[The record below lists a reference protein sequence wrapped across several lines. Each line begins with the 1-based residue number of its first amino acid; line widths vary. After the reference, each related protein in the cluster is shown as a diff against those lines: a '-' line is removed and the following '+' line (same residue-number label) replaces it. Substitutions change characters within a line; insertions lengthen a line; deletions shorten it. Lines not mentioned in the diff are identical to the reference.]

1 MRPHDSQVPGHV
13 PALDGLRGI
22 AIAIVFLGHAV
33 ALQLTPAGVEGGLR
47 EVLRFGWSGVD
58 LFFVLSGFLIT
69 GILLDSK
76 GQRRW
81 WPNFFMRRALR
92 IFPLYYGALFLIF
105 IVLPRLV
112 RWHDPDYA
120 LLQAN
125 QAWYWGYAVNVLNA
139 LTNGH
144 GTPLNTAHFW
154 SLAIEEQYYLL
165 WPLVVWLCR
174 PRTLLRVALIASV
187 IGVAFR
193 LWLVAN
199 GRPEMAYGLT
209 PGRLDGLLLG
219 GALAVLAREAGGL
232 AQWRPLALRVVTIAL
247 IAVAGTAA
255 LRGGFEYHDPVVAAA
270 GYPVLALLY
279 GGLLVLAL
287 SGSPTDGLSR

>member
-76 GQRRW
+76 GQPRC

-125 QAWYWGYAVNVLNA
+125 QAQNN
-139 LTNGH
+139 H
-144 GTPLNTAHFW
+144 DF
-154 SLAIEEQYYLL
+154 
-165 WPLVVWLCR
+165 R
-174 PRTLLRVALIASV
+174 PST
-187 IGVAFR
+187 
-193 LWLVAN
+193 
-199 GRPEMAYGLT
+199 
-209 PGRLDGLLLG
+209 
-219 GALAVLAREAGGL
+219 
-232 AQWRPLALRVVTIAL
+232 
-247 IAVAGTAA
+247 
-255 LRGGFEYHDPVVAAA
+255 
-270 GYPVLALLY
+270 
-279 GGLLVLAL
+279 
-287 SGSPTDGLSR
+287 SGPSA